1 MSLQQELVDYFTN
14 DVDACETMLQWYV
27 PDTIPV
33 VDMLSEPPKKVASY
47 GGEDQGSTF
56 WKVWRFTRGNETVL
70 IKFDANYQS
79 HYGTT
84 YLGFSVVEP
93 YEEVVINYRS
103 VVTVENGEGY

>member
-14 DVDACETMLQWYV
+14 DVGACETMLEWYV
-27 PDTIPV
+27 SDDIPV
-33 VDMLSEPPKKVASY
+33 VSMLSEPPKQVASY
-47 GGEDQGSTF
+47 GGEDQGSTY
-56 WKVWRFTRGNETVL
+56 WKVWKFTRGKETVL

-103 VVTVENGEGY
+103 VVTVENGEGF